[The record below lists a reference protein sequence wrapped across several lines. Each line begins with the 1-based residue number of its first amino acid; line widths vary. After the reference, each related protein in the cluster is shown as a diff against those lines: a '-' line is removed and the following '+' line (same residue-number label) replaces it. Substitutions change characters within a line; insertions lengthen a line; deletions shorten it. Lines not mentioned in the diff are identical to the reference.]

1 MPIRI
6 VSFNPNGLK
15 TKGRVASLLQEAKRL
30 AVDVLLVQEHNL
42 DHSCS
47 SGVLSESS
55 RLGYIACV
63 GYSNK
68 GGSAIFVR
76 AAAFELDP
84 RQPLDFS
91 SYL

>member
-42 DHSCS
+42 DYSCS
-47 SGVLSESS
+47 SGVLYQRAPDWATLRAWATQTRVAVLSS
-55 RLGYIACV
+55 
-63 GYSNK
+63 
-68 GGSAIFVR
+68 
-76 AAAFELDP
+76 FEL
-84 RQPLDFS
+84 RLLS
-91 SYL
+91 